1 MVADNIRRRKW
12 QQNPDAV
19 KNNILETAT
28 AIFAKDGFSG
38 ARMDDIARQTETSK
52 RMVYYYFT
60 DKKQLYITV
69 LEAAYAKV
77 RAAENEL
84 NLEGYPAGEALIRLI
99 GFTFDYHRNHPD
111 FVRLIQIENIHQAR
125 HLSTS
130 DIISAVNLSAIAALE
145 RLIKRGSE
153 AGEFHSNNDAL
164 ELHWLITS
172 SCVFNITNRASFQQ
186 LYGAN
191 LFTDDGQDR
200 LKKLI
205 ISSIMQTVLA

>member
-1 MVADNIRRRKW
+1 MVVMLLMFWALLLGVALPNQLKCCGRGHL
-12 QQNPDAV
+12 Q
-19 KNNILETAT
+19 
-28 AIFAKDGFSG
+28 FSAEG
-38 ARMDDIARQTETSK
+38 GPPASLSVSIQRNGSRGLSSPLLA
-52 RMVYYYFT
+52 
-60 DKKQLYITV
+60 
-69 LEAAYAKV
+69 
-77 RAAENEL
+77 AAENEL

-125 HLSTS
+125 HLATS

>member
-111 FVRLIQIENIHQAR
+111 CVR
-125 HLSTS
+125 
-130 DIISAVNLSAIAALE
+130 
-145 RLIKRGSE
+145 
-153 AGEFHSNNDAL
+153 
-164 ELHWLITS
+164 
-172 SCVFNITNRASFQQ
+172 
-186 LYGAN
+186 
-191 LFTDDGQDR
+191 
-200 LKKLI
+200 
-205 ISSIMQTVLA
+205 